1 MASVRSSHR
10 HPLPS
15 PPSSHDAYPQ
25 DYSQQDYSQEH
36 QSQGQ
41 QQTQQHPSQQQQQ
54 PYGQAQSQSYG
65 GTEAAR
71 QSLTTAQ
78 QQQYQAAITERAN
91 SGFFYNQPSQQQ
103 QGGNARSK
111 PRTFSNHSHRSKTSD
126 THETPEEKERNRLH
140 SKADP
145 TLAMNEAEPSAV
157 AAMRSQ
163 SSTAPLRSLQHRDGN
178 GNPICMFACLALT
191 GSPRQ
196 RL

>member
-1 MASVRSSHR
+1 MASVHSSQR
-10 HPLPS
+10 HALPS

-25 DYSQQDYSQEH
+25 DYNQQDYSQEY
-36 QSQGQ
+36 QSQSQ
-41 QQTQQHPSQQQQQ
+41 QQTQQHP
-54 PYGQAQSQSYG
+54 YAQAQSPAYG
-65 GTEAAR
+65 STEAAR

-91 SGFFYNQPSQQQ
+91 SGFFYNQPTQTQQT
-103 QGGNARSK
+103 GNARSK
-111 PRTFSNHSHRSKTSD
+111 PRTFSSHSHRSRTSD

-157 AAMRSQ
+157 AAMRTQ

-178 GNPICMFACLALT
+178 GNPICKFACLALT
-191 GSPRQ
+191 ASPRQ
-196 RL
+196 PL